1 MGQWHPGE
9 SDRLVKSGLPI
20 ANLIKPFSG
29 KLYHFV
35 VRIVALHASLC
46 YTENNSEVF
55 VSTASIANFL
65 KQSDIFYQFTPTQLE
80 LVANIC
86 QEANFQKDDLI
97 FRENSGSK
105 ELYIIVQGEVD
116 IFVDPSLVSSF
127 DSGSE
132 NKIIA
137 TLRRGQNFGEVA
149 LVDEGLRSASACASQ
164 KDTRLLIIPRDK
176 LVMLCDTYPQLGYR
190 LMYNLAADL
199 AMKIR
204 NTDLR
209 IREQLLYKPQDKK

>member
-1 MGQWHPGE
+1 
-9 SDRLVKSGLPI
+9 
-20 ANLIKPFSG
+20 
-29 KLYHFV
+29 
-35 VRIVALHASLC
+35 
-46 YTENNSEVF
+46 
-55 VSTASIANFL
+55 VSTASIINFL

-80 LVANIC
+80 LVANLC
-86 QEANFQKDDLI
+86 QEVTFQKDQVI
-97 FRENSGSK
+97 FRENSSSK

-116 IFVDPSLVSSF
+116 IIVDPSLVSSVHT
-127 DSGSE
+127 DSE
-132 NKIIA
+132 NKTIA

-149 LVDEGLRSASACASQ
+149 LVDEGLRSASACATE
-164 KDTRLLIIPRDK
+164 KDTRLLVIPRDK

-209 IREQLLYKPQDKK
+209 IREQLLYKPQEKNKQN